1 MLSQREVARK
11 YNALINDVKTK
22 DFYKI
27 DLTNRVNCYTCQT
40 CGHITKTKDVDS
52 GVTPFM
58 FGCEKCSQTA
68 YSSFY
73 KDIAPHL
80 TPTVEWY
87 RPSLAEVQKMR
98 SKNSGALDH
107 VLQGGLLSRKPEPP
121 IV

>member
-1 MLSQREVARK
+1 MLSQREVEQK
-11 YNALINDVKTK
+11 YNRLLEDVKTK

-40 CGHITKTKDVDS
+40 CGHITKTKDVDA

-58 FGCEKCSQTA
+58 HTCESCGKTA

-80 TPTVEWY
+80 QPTQEWY
-87 RPSLAEVQKMR
+87 RPTLERVLKMR
-98 SKNSGALDH
+98 KNSGMLDH
-107 VLQGGLLSRKPEPP
+107 ILQGGLDVRKIESK
-121 IV
+121 